1 MKIIIADDEA
11 IVRIGLKSI
20 INWEENG
27 FEIVGEASD
36 GNQALDLILS
46 QKPDIAI
53 IDMKMPLMDGL
64 DLMHRLIELK
74 KSTKILVLSS
84 HDDFYLVKEAM
95 KLGAEDYLLKLEI
108 EPDNLIDILKKIAN
122 KIEEEHKSAGRELN
136 IDKNIVKN
144 MNVMRKNF
152 LRDVIGNFYTNEK
165 DLMDSMN
172 FLNLKFDSGF
182 MYCFMIKIGEL
193 YRFED
198 VLDGEIAI
206 LNYSII
212 NTSEEI
218 VNDLFNGYC
227 FEGKTGEFFILASS
241 KKSQECQFSEHQ
253 LMSLAKRLKEMLLI
267 YLNITATIG
276 IGIGTGGIKGV
287 NEAYNLALGAI
298 RYRFFK
304 EDNGII
310 LWKDVK
316 SSEFQKDDY
325 SILNIREELHKA
337 LLLHQKKELKIIFN
351 GILDNLHEM
360 NLSRNVIS
368 NLMIEL
374 FIMINEFFESYG
386 VSVRKIMKNSYHSYQ
401 QLVNIESI
409 GDAKKWVIQIKEDLI
424 EYIKKEDA
432 ILYPRIISRIK
443 NYIEKH
449 FDEELSL
456 KEVADAVSL
465 NPSYLS
471 TILKT
476 YTDMSY
482 SVYVAQVRV
491 GKAKK
496 LLKTTDYKV
505 YEVGEK
511 VGYTNVYYFNR
522 IFKKI
527 EGLSPGEYK
536 KRAYK

>member
-1 MKIIIADDEA
+1 LKVIIADDEA

-20 INWEENG
+20 INWEKNG

-64 DLMHRLIELK
+64 ALMRRLIELK
-74 KSTKILVLSS
+74 KSPKILVLSS

-108 EPDNLIDILKKIAN
+108 EPENLIHILKKIAN
-122 KIEEEHKSAGRELN
+122 KIEEEHKMAGLELN

-144 MNVMRKNF
+144 LNVMRKNF

-165 DLMDSMN
+165 DLMDSMD
-172 FLNLKFDSGF
+172 FLNIKFNSRF
-182 MYCFMIKIGEL
+182 IYCFMIKIGEL

-198 VLDGEIAI
+198 VLDREIGI

-241 KKSQECQFSEHQ
+241 KQSQESQFSERR
-253 LMSLAKRLKEMLLI
+253 LVGLATRLKEMLLI

-276 IGIGTGGIKGV
+276 IGIGASGIKGV

-304 EDNGII
+304 DDNGII

-337 LLLHQKKELKIIFN
+337 LSLHQKKELKLIFN

-360 NLSRNVIS
+360 NLSRNVIC

-386 VSVRKIMKNSYHSYQ
+386 VSIRKIMKNSYHSYQ

-409 GDAKKWVIQIKEDLI
+409 GDAKKWVILIKEDLI
-424 EYIKKEDA
+424 EYIKREDA

-496 LLKTTDYKV
+496 LLETTDDKV

-511 VGYTNVYYFNR
+511 VGYTNIYYFNR

-527 EGLSPGEYK
+527 AGLSPGEYK

>member
-1 MKIIIADDEA
+1 MKVIIADDEA

-20 INWEENG
+20 INWEKNG

-64 DLMHRLIELK
+64 ALMRRLIELK
-74 KSTKILVLSS
+74 KSPKILVLSS

-108 EPDNLIDILKKIAN
+108 EPENLIHILKKIAN
-122 KIEEEHKSAGRELN
+122 KIEEEHKMAGLELN

-144 MNVMRKNF
+144 LNVMRKNF

-165 DLMDSMN
+165 DLMDSMD
-172 FLNLKFDSGF
+172 FLNIKFNSRF
-182 MYCFMIKIGEL
+182 IYCFMIKIGEL

-198 VLDGEIAI
+198 VLDREIGI

-241 KKSQECQFSEHQ
+241 KQSQESQFSERR
-253 LMSLAKRLKEMLLI
+253 LVGLATRLKEMLLI

-276 IGIGTGGIKGV
+276 IGIGASGIKGV

-304 EDNGII
+304 DDNGII

-337 LLLHQKKELKIIFN
+337 LSLHQKKELKLIFN

-360 NLSRNVIS
+360 NLSRNVIC

-386 VSVRKIMKNSYHSYQ
+386 VSIRKIMKNSYHSYQ

-409 GDAKKWVIQIKEDLI
+409 GDAKKWVILIKEDLI
-424 EYIKKEDA
+424 EYIKREDA

-496 LLKTTDYKV
+496 LLETTDDKV

-511 VGYTNVYYFNR
+511 VGYTNIYYFNR

-527 EGLSPGEYK
+527 AGLSPGEYK

>member
-1 MKIIIADDEA
+1 
-11 IVRIGLKSI
+11 
-20 INWEENG
+20 
-27 FEIVGEASD
+27 
-36 GNQALDLILS
+36 
-46 QKPDIAI
+46 
-53 IDMKMPLMDGL
+53 
-64 DLMHRLIELK
+64 
-74 KSTKILVLSS
+74 
-84 HDDFYLVKEAM
+84 
-95 KLGAEDYLLKLEI
+95 
-108 EPDNLIDILKKIAN
+108 
-122 KIEEEHKSAGRELN
+122 
-136 IDKNIVKN
+136 
-144 MNVMRKNF
+144 
-152 LRDVIGNFYTNEK
+152 
-165 DLMDSMN
+165 
-172 FLNLKFDSGF
+172 
-182 MYCFMIKIGEL
+182 
-193 YRFED
+193 
-198 VLDGEIAI
+198 
-206 LNYSII
+206 
-212 NTSEEI
+212 
-218 VNDLFNGYC
+218 
-227 FEGKTGEFFILASS
+227 
-241 KKSQECQFSEHQ
+241 
-253 LMSLAKRLKEMLLI
+253 MLLI

-276 IGIGTGGIKGV
+276 IGIGIGGIKGV
-287 NEAYNLALGAI
+287 NEAYNLALVAI

-304 EDNGII
+304 ADNGII

-337 LLLHQKKELKIIFN
+337 LFLHQKKELKIIFN

-386 VSVRKIMKNSYHSYQ
+386 VGVREIMKNSYHSYQ

-409 GDAKKWVIQIKEDLI
+409 GDAKKWVTQIKEDLI
-424 EYIKKEDA
+424 EYIKREDA

-496 LLKTTDYKV
+496 LLETTDYKV

-511 VGYTNVYYFNR
+511 VGYTNIYYFNR

-527 EGLSPGEYK
+527 AGLSPGEYK